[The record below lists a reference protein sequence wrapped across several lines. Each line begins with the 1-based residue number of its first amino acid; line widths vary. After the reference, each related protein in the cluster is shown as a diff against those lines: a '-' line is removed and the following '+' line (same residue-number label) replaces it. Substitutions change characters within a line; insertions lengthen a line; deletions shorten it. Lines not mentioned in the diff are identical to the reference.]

1 MTQPPAP
8 VLPAADG
15 VSPPSPR
22 GIPLGS
28 PDYRRVTL
36 ALFLAGFATFSL
48 LYCVQPL
55 LPDFTAEF
63 GVSPA
68 HSSLALSLSTSLLAV
83 AILCA
88 AALSEGLGR
97 RGLMFGSLVAAS
109 ALNIAAALVPD
120 WTLLLVMRALEGL
133 ALGGVPAVAMAYL
146 AEEIEPRGLG
156 RAMGLYIAGTALGG
170 MLGRVITGHLV
181 EAFSWRIALCGI
193 GVAGLIAAIGFLL
206 LLPRSRNFS
215 PRPGFDVQYHLS
227 AWRRHLAV
235 PSMRWL
241 FAMSFLS
248 MGCFVAVFNYIGFRL
263 TAPPYGLGQAALG
276 MLFFVYIFG
285 IVSSSAA
292 GGLTERFGRRAV
304 LPVGVLVTAVGVGL
318 TLPDGMETM
327 VAGLILLTV
336 GFFFTHAVAS
346 GWVGRIA
353 VGAKGHA
360 SSLYLLAYY
369 VGSSIVGSAGG
380 WFWAEGGWSAVA
392 WFLLTLHGV
401 ALVAA
406 LRLRAL
412 SRV

>member
-1 MTQPPAP
+1 MTHPPVP
-8 VLPAADG
+8 VSPAADG
-15 VSPPSPR
+15 ASVPR
-22 GIPLGS
+22 AIRLGS

-55 LPDFTAEF
+55 LPEFTAEF

-88 AALSEGLGR
+88 AALSEGMGR
-97 RGLMFGSLVAAS
+97 RGLMFGSLVVAS

-120 WTLLLVMRALEGL
+120 WTLLLVLRALEGL

-146 AEEIEPRGLG
+146 AEEIEARGLG

-181 EAFSWRIALCGI
+181 EAFSWRIAMGGI
-193 GVAGLIAAIGFLL
+193 GLAGLVAAIGFLI

-215 PRPGFDVQYHLS
+215 PHAGFDVRYHLS
-227 AWRRHLAV
+227 AWRGHLAV

-263 TAPPYGLGQAALG
+263 TAPPYEMGQATLG
-276 MLFFVYIFG
+276 MIFFVYIFG
-285 IVSSSAA
+285 IFSSSAA

-304 LPVGVLVTAVGVGL
+304 LPAGVLITAAGVAL
-318 TLPDGMETM
+318 TLPEGLPTM
-327 VAGLILLTV
+327 VAGLILLTI
-336 GFFFTHAVAS
+336 GFFLTHAVAS

-360 SSLYLLAYY
+360 SSLYLLSYY

-380 WFWAEGGWSAVA
+380 WFWAGGGWSWVA
-392 WFLLTLHGV
+392 LFLLALHGV

-406 LRLRAL
+406 LRLRSL

>member
-1 MTQPPAP
+1 MTHPPEP
-8 VLPAADG
+8 VIPAAAG
-15 VSPPSPR
+15 ASPPR
-22 GIPLGS
+22 GIRLGS
-28 PDYRRVTL
+28 PDYRRVTI

-55 LPDFTAEF
+55 LPDFAAEF
-63 GVSPA
+63 GISPA

-97 RGLMFGSLVAAS
+97 RGLMFGSLVVAS
-109 ALNIAAALVPD
+109 VLNLAVALVPD
-120 WTLLLVMRALEGL
+120 WTLLLVLRAIEGL

-146 AEEIEPRGLG
+146 AEEIESRGLG

-181 EAFSWRIALCGI
+181 EAFSWRIALGGI
-193 GVAGLIAAIGFLL
+193 GLAGLAAAIGFLL

-215 PRPGFDVQYHLS
+215 PHSGFDLRYHLS
-227 AWRRHLAV
+227 AWIGHLAV

-263 TAPPYGLGQAALG
+263 TAPPYEMGQGALG
-276 MLFFVYIFG
+276 MLFFVYVFG
-285 IVSSSAA
+285 IASSSAA
-292 GGLTERFGRRAV
+292 GGLCERFGRPSV
-304 LPVGVLVTAVGVGL
+304 LPAGVLITVAGIVLTFPEGL
-318 TLPDGMETM
+318 VTM
-327 VAGLILLTV
+327 VAGLILLTI
-336 GFFFTHAVAS
+336 GFFLTHAVAS

-353 VGAKGHA
+353 AGAKGHA

-369 VGSSIVGSAGG
+369 LGSSVVGSAGG
-380 WFWAEGGWSAVA
+380 WFWAAGGWSRVA
-392 WFLLTLHGV
+392 LFLLVLHGL

>member
-1 MTQPPAP
+1 MTPPPAS
-8 VLPAADG
+8 VSLAAEG
-15 VSPPSPR
+15 VSPTR
-22 GIPLGS
+22 GIRLGS
-28 PDYRRVTL
+28 PDYRRVTI

-55 LPDFTAEF
+55 LPEFTAEF
-63 GVSPA
+63 DVSPA

-88 AALSEGLGR
+88 AAVSEGLGR
-97 RGLMFGSLVAAS
+97 RGLMFGSLVLAS
-109 ALNIAAALVPD
+109 VFNIAAALVPD
-120 WTLLLVMRALEGL
+120 WTLLLVLRALEGL

-181 EAFSWRIALCGI
+181 EAFSWRIALGGI
-193 GVAGLIAAIGFLL
+193 GVAGLAAAVGFLV
-206 LLPRSRNFS
+206 LLPRSRNFI
-215 PRPGFDVQYHLS
+215 PRPGFDAHYHLS
-227 AWRRHLAV
+227 AWTGHLAV

-241 FAMSFLS
+241 FAMGFLS

-263 TAPPYGLGQAALG
+263 TAPPYEMGQAALG
-276 MLFFVYIFG
+276 MLFFVYVFG
-285 IVSSSAA
+285 IVSSSVA
-292 GGLTERFGRRAV
+292 GGLCERFGRRTV
-304 LPVGVLVTAVGVGL
+304 LPVGVLITAAGVAL
-318 TLPDGMETM
+318 TLPEGLVTM
-327 VAGLILLTV
+327 VAGLILLTI
-336 GFFFTHAVAS
+336 GFFLTHAVAS

-369 VGSSIVGSAGG
+369 VGSSIVGSVGG
-380 WFWAEGGWSAVA
+380 WFWAAGRWSAVA
-392 WFLLTLHGV
+392 LFLLALHGL

-406 LRLRAL
+406 LRLRSL

>member
-1 MTQPPAP
+1 MTHPPEP
-8 VLPAADG
+8 VFPAAVG
-15 VSPPSPR
+15 ASPPR
-22 GIPLGS
+22 GIRLGS
-28 PDYRRVTL
+28 PDYRRVTI

-48 LYCVQPL
+48 LYCVQPM
-55 LPDFTAEF
+55 LPEFAAEF

-88 AALSEGLGR
+88 AALSEGLGAR
-97 RGLMFGSLVAAS
+97 RGLMFGSLVVAS
-109 ALNIAAALVPD
+109 VLNIAVALVQD
-120 WTLLLVMRALEGL
+120 WTVLLVLRALEGL

-146 AEEIEPRGLG
+146 AEEIESRGLG

-181 EAFSWRIALCGI
+181 EAFSWRIALGGI
-193 GVAGLIAAIGFLL
+193 GLTGLAAAIGFLL
-206 LLPRSRNFS
+206 LLPRSRNFA
-215 PRPGFDVQYHLS
+215 PHPGFDLRYHLS
-227 AWRRHLAV
+227 AWIGHLAV

-263 TAPPYGLGQAALG
+263 TAPPYEMGQGTLG
-276 MLFFVYIFG
+276 MIFFVYIFG
-285 IVSSSAA
+285 IFSSSAA
-292 GGLTERFGRRAV
+292 GGLTERFGRRTV
-304 LPVGVLVTAVGVGL
+304 LPAGVLITVAGIAL
-318 TLPDGMETM
+318 TLPEGLVTM
-327 VAGLILLTV
+327 VAGLILLTI
-336 GFFFTHAVAS
+336 GFFLTHAVAS

-369 VGSSIVGSAGG
+369 VGSSVVGSAGG
-380 WFWAEGGWSAVA
+380 WFWAAGGWSSVA
-392 WFLLTLHGV
+392 LFLLVLHGL

-406 LRLRAL
+406 LRLRVL
-412 SRV
+412 SRG